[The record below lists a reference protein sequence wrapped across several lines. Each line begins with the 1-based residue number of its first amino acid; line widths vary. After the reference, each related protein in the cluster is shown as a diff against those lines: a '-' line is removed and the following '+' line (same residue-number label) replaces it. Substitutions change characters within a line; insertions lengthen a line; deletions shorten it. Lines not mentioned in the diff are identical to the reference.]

1 MVVWKLINGNEDL
14 RELLASNVLS
24 TIGFPHAD
32 IVLIC
37 DDKGT
42 YSHNLEEHHN
52 GCFSINVLKENEEFI
67 ALQLK
72 ESRSVSEFIENDL
85 AQISTLP
92 NITPEVIERRKI
104 YLAQWL
110 YSSAILSNTDLKYN
124 NCQIIHNK
132 KTGGY
137 RNPEY
142 YDSGLSFISSHRHF
156 FDKKDSNEVL
166 KELYKDYAVEIFPL
180 AQETEKKLT
189 PEKVNEL
196 LTNPVYE
203 SFGNETKKQ
212 IIEGLNNRVSL
223 VKTYNHN
230 ILKYGNAEPKQITVK
245 DIKNKSR
252 GSKIELKDK
261 VSNFISNLKNRI
273 IGKDSR

>member
-1 MVVWKLINGNEDL
+1 MVVWESINGSEDL
-14 RELLASNVLS
+14 REHLASNVLS
-24 TIGFPHAD
+24 VIGFPHAD

-37 DDKGT
+37 DDKAE

-52 GCFSINVLKENEEFI
+52 GCLSINVLKENEEFV
-67 ALQLK
+67 ALQLRGSK
-72 ESRSVSEFIENDL
+72 NVSEFIENDL

-92 NITPEVIERRKI
+92 NITPEVIERRRT

-110 YSSAILSNTDLKYN
+110 YCSAILSNTDLKYDN
-124 NCQIIHNK
+124 RQIIYNK
-132 KTGGY
+132 KTGNY

-142 YDSGLSFISSHRHF
+142 YDAGLSFISDHRHF
-156 FDKKDSNEVL
+156 FDRKDSNEVL

-189 PEKVNEL
+189 LEKVNEL
-196 LTNPVYE
+196 LANPVYE
-203 SFGNETKKQ
+203 RFGNETKKQ
-212 IIEGLNNRVSL
+212 IIEGLNNRVNL

-230 ILKYGNAEPKQITVK
+230 ILKYGNAEPRQISVK
-245 DIKNKSR
+245 DIEKKSR
-252 GSKIELKDK
+252 GSNIALKDK